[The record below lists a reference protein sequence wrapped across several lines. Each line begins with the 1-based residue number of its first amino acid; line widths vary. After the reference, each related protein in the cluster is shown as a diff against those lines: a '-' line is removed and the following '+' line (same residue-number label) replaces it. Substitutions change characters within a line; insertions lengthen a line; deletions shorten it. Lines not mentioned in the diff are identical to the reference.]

1 MKRRKFVASVFVP
14 VNAILSLVVIMV
26 WLWQSSPLATAAPYR
41 VDDLARSQL
50 QTTGRADVFVK
61 MVTDVDLSAAE
72 SITHRSERLNYV
84 HHLLTSHA
92 AASQR
97 DLLEYLD
104 QQGVRYHAFWVNN
117 SVFIYDADQTL
128 VAALVDRP
136 DVAYVRGNHQ
146 VPLHQP
152 IVVAPEANVPNGVE
166 WNISLINAD
175 DLWEEDNEGQ
185 GIVVANNDTGVRWTH
200 DALDDQYRGRSGNH
214 DYAWWDP
221 YLNYDEPYDSNGHGT
236 HTMGIMVGDDGGGN
250 QIGVAPGATWIAAK
264 GCEGSSC
271 SDFALTSAAEW
282 LACPTRVDGSDPD
295 CSQAPHAIN
304 NSWGGDGGDP
314 WYQSYVRSWTA
325 AGIWP
330 IFSIGNNGY
339 ECRTTISPGD
349 YSTVIG
355 VGATD
360 IGDQLATFS
369 SKGPGAFRQLK
380 PDVVAPG
387 QDIRSA
393 YNASDDSYASLSG
406 TSMAAPHVTGIF
418 ALMLHQDPDASRR
431 ELKEA
436 LSFST
441 VQDLLAPPGPDTCG
455 GREYDRYPN
464 AIYGNGRVDA
474 YAAVHSLP

>member
-1 MKRRKFVASVFVP
+1 MFVP
-14 VNAILSLVVIMV
+14 VGVTLSLVVMV
-26 WLWQSSPLATAAPYR
+26 SLWQSNTLATAASYR

-50 QTTGRADVFVK
+50 QANGRADVFVK
-61 MVTDVDLSAAE
+61 MLTDVDLSAAE
-72 SITHRSERLNYV
+72 GVTDRVERLNLV
-84 HHLLTSHA
+84 HDLLVAHA
-92 AASQR
+92 ATSQAN
-97 DLLEYLD
+97 LLAYLD
-104 QQGVRYHAFWVNN
+104 QQGVRYRSFWINN
-117 SVFIYDADQTL
+117 SVFVYEADGSLVSTL
-128 VAALVDRP
+128 AERP
-136 DVAYVRGNHQ
+136 DVAYIRGNHQ
-146 VPLHQP
+146 VPLSQP
-152 IVVAPEANVPNGVE
+152 IIVAPQANTPNGVE
-166 WNISLINAD
+166 WNIALINAD
-175 DLWEEDNEGQ
+175 DLWEEGNEGQ

-200 DALDDQYRGRSGNH
+200 DALDEQYRGRSGNH

-221 YLNYDEPYDSNGHGT
+221 HLDYDEPYDTNGHGT
-236 HTMGIMVGDDGGGN
+236 HTMGIIVGDDGNDN
-250 QIGVAPGATWIAAK
+250 QIGVAPGAEWIAAK
-264 GCEGSSC
+264 GCESSSC

-295 CSQAPHAIN
+295 CSQAPHVIN
-304 NSWGGDGGDP
+304 NSWGGDGGDS
-314 WYQSYVRSWTA
+314 WYRSYVRSWTA

-330 IFSIGNNGY
+330 IFSIGNSGDG
-339 ECRTTISPGD
+339 CQTTTSPGD

-360 IGDQLATFS
+360 INDRLAAFS
-369 SKGPGAFRQLK
+369 SKGPGAFRRLK

-406 TSMAAPHVTGIF
+406 TSMAAPHVTGVF
-418 ALMLHQDPDASRR
+418 ALMLFQDPNATRR

-436 LSFST
+436 LARTT
-441 VQDLLAPPGPDTCG
+441 VQDLLAPPGPNACG